1 MTAKP
6 MTSESGHPRGLLRS
20 PIWAQRSF
28 LKLWAGQS
36 VSLVGS
42 AVTSLALPLTAIYT
56 LHTSAAQLGLLKTV
70 QWLPY
75 ILFSLHLGA
84 WTDRR
89 RRKSLMIGAN
99 LGQAIVLCAI
109 VALALTHVLTL
120 PVLIVAVFI
129 TGGLTVAFDLSYNAY
144 LPSLVDR
151 DLLIQA
157 NSRLQTSASVAVIG
171 GPGLGGLLVQ
181 LLTAPVAL
189 LADAASYLFS
199 VVSLLWIRQPEP
211 VPAAKPEGPG
221 VTAQIKTGLKV
232 VLGDPLLRAL
242 VGTSAFFNLFAQW
255 ISVLI
260 ILFAV
265 HVLRLPA
272 GAIGLMV
279 GTPAV
284 GAIAGSLIANRV
296 SKRFGIGPT
305 VMACVVFECA
315 VLLAIPFAPAS
326 HPAWAAV
333 MIAVVLAASGLGS
346 ALSSIVGISVR
357 QSVTPPELYG
367 RMTATYRFV
376 SFGVIALG
384 SLFGGLAGQAFGLR
398 PALLYGAIGLQSTI
412 IWMALSKL
420 PRVRELPPPPSA
432 QSDAGPAP
440 KASEEGPAEC
450 TEEDSAPAAAI
461 AATVLDGGA
470 Q

>member
-1 MTAKP
+1 M
-6 MTSESGHPRGLLRS
+6 RS

-56 LHTSAAQLGLLKTV
+56 LHVTSAQLGVLKTV

-75 ILFSLHLGA
+75 IFFSLHLGA

-89 RRKSLMIGAN
+89 RRKPLMIGAN
-99 LGQAIVLCAI
+99 LGQAVILTGIV
-109 VALALTHVLTL
+109 VLALTHVLTL
-120 PVLIVAVFI
+120 AALVVAVFI

-144 LPSLVDR
+144 LPSLVDL

-171 GPGLGGLLVQ
+171 GPGLGGVLVQ

-189 LADAASYLFS
+189 LADAASYVVS
-199 VVSLLWIRQPEP
+199 VASLLWIKEPEP
-211 VPAAKPEGPG
+211 VPVVKSADGPG

-255 ISVLI
+255 MSVLLV
-260 ILFAV
+260 LFAV
-265 HVLRLPA
+265 RVLHLPA
-272 GAIGLMV
+272 GEIGLMV

-284 GAIAGSLIANRV
+284 GALVGSLLANRV
-296 SKRFGIGPT
+296 SKRLGIGPT
-305 VMACVVFECA
+305 VMSCVVFECA
-315 VLLAIPFAPAS
+315 VLLVVPFVPAS
-326 HPAWAAV
+326 HPAVAAV
-333 MIAVVLAASGLGS
+333 MIAVALALSGIGS

-398 PALLYGAIGLQSTI
+398 PGLLYGAIGLQSTI

-432 QSDAGPAP
+432 HT
-440 KASEEGPAEC
+440 EGEPAE
-450 TEEDSAPAAAI
+450 SAAAAAI
-461 AATVLDGGA
+461 VASADGGQVVGDEA
-470 Q
+470 LSVAPAVQDP

>member
-1 MTAKP
+1 MP
-6 MTSESGHPRGLLRS
+6 EPSEPGGPGWLRA

-42 AVTSLALPLTAIYT
+42 AVTTLALPLTAIYT
-56 LHTSAAQLGLLKTV
+56 LHASSAQLGLMRTV

-89 RRKSLMIGAN
+89 RRKPLMIGAN
-99 LGQAIVLCAI
+99 LGQAVVLAGI

-120 PVLIVAVFI
+120 PILIAAVFV

-144 LPSLVDR
+144 LPSLVDK

-157 NSRLQTSASVAVIG
+157 NSRLQASASVAVIG

-181 LLTAPVAL
+181 WLTAPVAL
-189 LADAASYLFS
+189 LADAASYIVS
-199 VVSLLWIRQPEP
+199 VVSLIWIRQPESAP
-211 VPAAKPEGPG
+211 AKPADAPG
-221 VTAQIKTGLKV
+221 VTSQIRTGLAV

-255 ISVLI
+255 ISVLL

-265 HVLRLPA
+265 RVLHLPA
-272 GAIGLMV
+272 GEIGLMV
-279 GTPAV
+279 GTPAI
-284 GAIAGSLIANRV
+284 GALIGSMLADRV
-296 SKRFGIGPT
+296 SKKLGIGPT
-305 VMACVVFECA
+305 VMSCVVFECA
-315 VLLAIPFAPAS
+315 VLLVIPFAPAS
-326 HPAWAAV
+326 HPGLAAAI
-333 MIAVVLAASGLGS
+333 IAVALAASGVGS

-357 QSVTPPELYG
+357 QSVTPPNLYG

-398 PALLYGAIGLQSTI
+398 SGLLYGAIGLQSTI

-420 PRVRELPPPPSA
+420 PRVRELPAPSPEPEPEPESA
-432 QSDAGPAP
+432 SGPA
-440 KASEEGPAEC
+440 AVR
-450 TEEDSAPAAAI
+450 D
-461 AATVLDGGA
+461 
-470 Q
+470 

>member
-1 MTAKP
+1 MP
-6 MTSESGHPRGLLRS
+6 ETSEAVGRRGLMRS

-42 AVTSLALPLTAIYT
+42 AVTTLALPLTAIYT
-56 LHTSAAQLGLLKTV
+56 LHASAAQLGLMRTM

-89 RRKSLMIGAN
+89 KRKPMMIGAN
-99 LGQAIVLCAI
+99 LGQAIMLTGI
-109 VALALTHVLTL
+109 VTLALTHVLTL
-120 PVLIVAVFI
+120 PMLTVAVFVI
-129 TGGLTVAFDLSYNAY
+129 GGLTVAFDLSYNAY
-144 LPSLVDR
+144 LPSLVDKE
-151 DLLIQA
+151 LLIQA

-189 LADAASYLFS
+189 LVDAASFVVS
-199 VVSLLWIRQPEP
+199 VLSLLWIKQPESA
-211 VPAAKPEGPG
+211 PAKAEDSPG
-221 VTAQIKTGLKV
+221 VTAQIKTGLAV

-260 ILFAV
+260 VLFAV
-265 HVLRLPA
+265 RVLHLPA
-272 GAIGLMV
+272 GVIGLMV

-284 GAIAGSLIANRV
+284 GALIGSVLASRV
-296 SKRFGIGPT
+296 SERLGIGPT
-305 VMACVVFECA
+305 VMSCVVFECV
-315 VLLAIPFAPAS
+315 VLIAIPFAPAS
-326 HPAWAAV
+326 HPLIAAV
-333 MIAVVLAASGLGS
+333 VIAVALAASGVGS

-357 QSVTPPELYG
+357 QAVTPPNLYG

-384 SLFGGLAGQAFGLR
+384 SLFGGLAGQALGLR
-398 PALLYGAIGLQSTI
+398 AGLLYGAIGLQSTI

-420 PRVRELPPPPSA
+420 PRIRALPSSPPVGS
-432 QSDAGPAP
+432 GPP
-440 KASEEGPAEC
+440 DSGPPDSEPAE
-450 TEEDSAPAAAI
+450 SQPAVEAA
-461 AATVLDGGA
+461 LE
-470 Q
+470 

>member
-1 MTAKP
+1 MTK
-6 MTSESGHPRGLLRS
+6 ESGGRGFLRS
-20 PIWAQRSF
+20 PIWTERSF
-28 LKLWAGQS
+28 LRLWAGQS

-56 LHTSAAQLGLLKTV
+56 LHASAAQLGLLKTV

-75 ILFSLHLGA
+75 IFFSLHLGA

-89 RRKSLMIGAN
+89 RRKPLMIGAN
-99 LGQAIVLCAI
+99 LGQAIVLSAI
-109 VALALTHVLTL
+109 VVLAVTHVLTL
-120 PVLIVAVFI
+120 PVLIVAVFF

-157 NSRLQTSASVAVIG
+157 NSALQTSASVAVIG
-171 GPGLGGLLVQ
+171 GPGLGGVLVQ

-189 LADAASYLFS
+189 LADAASYVVS
-199 VVSLLWIRQPEP
+199 VLSLLWIRQPEP
-211 VPAAKPEGPG
+211 APPAQPGGPG

-255 ISVLI
+255 MSVLI

-265 HVLRLPA
+265 RVLHLPA
-272 GAIGLMV
+272 GVIGLMV

-284 GAIAGSLIANRV
+284 GALLGSVIANPV
-296 SKRFGIGPT
+296 SKRLGIGPT
-305 VMACVVFECA
+305 VMTCVVFECA
-315 VLLAIPFAPAS
+315 VLLAVPFAPAS
-326 HPAWAAV
+326 HPDFAAV
-333 MIAVVLAASGLGS
+333 LIAVVLAASGVGS

-412 IWMALSKL
+412 VWMALSKL
-420 PRVRELPPPPSA
+420 PRVRELPPPPA
-432 QSDAGPAP
+432 APPDAEPA
-440 KASEEGPAEC
+440 AG
-450 TEEDSAPAAAI
+450 AAAI
-461 AATVLDGGA
+461 AATAPDGGT